1 MKVRVSVITRSVV
14 RVHVAELK
22 TSRVSFGGRGWFF
35 LGTAERCC
43 KGIVAGLYRA
53 RDAKAD
59 GCLGWAPDFPLDAAE
74 SAIVDLVKGLPPADN
89 AAVRERLGV
98 GQCASLGPPACIHR
112 RRLSSASQAALPC
125 GSQLFWV

>member
-74 SAIVDLVKGLPPADN
+74 SVVVDLVRGTPVSESLALRGRLNDWALDN
-89 AAVRERLGV
+89 APAWTHRLTSVAERV
-98 GQCASLGPPACIHR
+98 QR
-112 RRLSSASQAALPC
+112 RK
-125 GSQLFWV
+125 